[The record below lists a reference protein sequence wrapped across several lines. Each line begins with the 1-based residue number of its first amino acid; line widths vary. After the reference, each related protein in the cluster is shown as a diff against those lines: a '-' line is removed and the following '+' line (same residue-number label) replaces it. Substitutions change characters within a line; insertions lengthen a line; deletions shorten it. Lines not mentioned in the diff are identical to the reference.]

1 MEKILFEKG
10 AAGVNQANR
19 GRSLEDLVE
28 QYLANAPGV
37 KLFRQA
43 NRWVPLA
50 GGARAFPARGAPAD
64 FIGAVRGV
72 PVVLECK
79 EVSCS
84 NRFPLTESR
93 LPEKEVRAMREF
105 EAAGGKAYLLVAFWE
120 KGVLSLYPFPFV
132 ESALAKGRK
141 SLAAAEGTQVAVS
154 RILSLFD
161 ILQVREKEATTQ
173 AMF

>member
-1 MEKILFEKG
+1 MEKIPRQKG
-10 AAGVNQANR
+10 AAEMIQANR

-28 QYLANAPGV
+28 QYLANEPGV

-50 GGARAFPARGAPAD
+50 GGARAFPAKGAPVD
-64 FIGAVRGV
+64 FVGAVRGI

-79 EVSCS
+79 EVSRGS
-84 NRFPLTESR
+84 RFPLTESR
-93 LPEKEVRAMREF
+93 LPKKEVMTMREF
-105 EAAGGKAYLLVAFWE
+105 ETAGGNAYLLVAFWE
-120 KGVLSLYPFPFV
+120 KGVLSLYSFPFV

-141 SLAAAEGTQVAVS
+141 SLASAEGTQVAVS

-161 ILQVREKEATTQ
+161 VLQ
-173 AMF
+173 AML